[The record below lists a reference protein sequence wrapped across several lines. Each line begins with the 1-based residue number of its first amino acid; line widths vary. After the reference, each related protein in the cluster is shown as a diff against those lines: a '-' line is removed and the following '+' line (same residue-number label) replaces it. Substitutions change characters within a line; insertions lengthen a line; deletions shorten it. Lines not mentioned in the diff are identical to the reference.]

1 MKARNV
7 TNFILILSKKD
18 KFICLR
24 ALLHFFFL
32 LKKVNSFQAVEGY
45 LLPVEIST
53 LLWDWV
59 QKANDLKSLSDVL
72 MLIVTFCKQ
81 SRALV
86 FSEMGTWN
94 SITTKIC
101 LLNSP
106 LRLLLVQ
113 EENIQPQLFPLC
125 PCDEKTRQ
133 LPSLCFLNQL
143 RACPQLSCKSDCV

>member
-1 MKARNV
+1 M
-7 TNFILILSKKD
+7 
-18 KFICLR
+18 
-24 ALLHFFFL
+24 
-32 LKKVNSFQAVEGY
+32 
-45 LLPVEIST
+45 
-53 LLWDWV
+53 
-59 QKANDLKSLSDVL
+59 QKASNLKSLSDVL

-81 SRALV
+81 SRALA

-94 SITTKIC
+94 SRTTKIR

-106 LRLLLVQ
+106 LHLLLVQ

-143 RACPQLSCKSDCV
+143 RACPQLSCKSDCVWTPTRYSLAASESRLSMTGKDPSHLSHYCSISEEESRS